1 MSSLIGQPAPD
12 FTLKNQFGEE
22 VKLSD
27 FQGKKNVVL
36 IFFPMAFTG
45 ICTGELCEIRDR
57 KDVFTNDDVQVF
69 GISCDSAAAQKVF
82 AESENLNYPLLSD
95 YWPHGAV
102 AQSYGSFNDQLG
114 FAIRGTFV
122 IDKSG
127 IVRWAVVNG
136 PGDARNAD
144 DYETAL
150 AELS

>member
-1 MSSLIGQPAPD
+1 MSSLIGQQAPD

-22 VKLSD
+22 MKLSE

-45 ICTGELCEIRDR
+45 ICTDELCVIRDR
-57 KDVFTNDDVQVF
+57 KDAFTNDDTEVF
-69 GISCDSAAAQKVF
+69 GISCDSSAAQKVF
-82 AESENLNYPLLSD
+82 ADLENLNYPLLSD

-102 AQSYGSFNDQLG
+102 AQSYGAFNDQFG

-127 IVRWAVVNG
+127 IVRWAVING

-144 DYETAL
+144 DYEAAL